1 MLQLHIISRETRPLS
16 FPRVTKEGIMTYSQ
30 CTPRCRFAQ
39 LDHPPPFHPEQLAHA
54 QAGCPECLDHLV
66 RQNEALI
73 CWVLQRLDRGPLAYE
88 EARQAGRIGLWKA
101 LLGFDPRRGFA
112 FSTYAVVAIRRR
124 IQLEGQRS
132 RRFWRAL
139 PALQPTPPPDLWE
152 QLQRSLLLAAVPRWV
167 AQLPPRR
174 AAVVRAYYGLGGAQP
189 QLQRTIA
196 LSLGVTTQRVQQLLA
211 EARLLL
217 ALPVYSWELRCLLE
231 RTSRREVQA
240 ALRAWHHFRQKQRRS
255 TR

>member
-1 MLQLHIISRETRPLS
+1 MAQSQYTR
-16 FPRVTKEGIMTYSQ
+16 
-30 CTPRCRFAQ
+30 RCALAQ
-39 LDHPPPFHPEQLAHA
+39 LDHPPPFHPRQLQHA
-54 QAGCPECLDHLV
+54 QSGCSDCLNHLV
-66 RQNEALI
+66 RQNEALVH
-73 CWVLQRLDRGPLAYE
+73 WVLQRSDRTGLSYE
-88 EARQAGRIGLWKA
+88 EALQAGRLGLWQA
-101 LLGFDPRRGFA
+101 LVHFKMERGFA

-139 PALQPTPPPDLWE
+139 PALQPTLPPDLWE

-174 AAVVRAYYGLGGAQP
+174 AAVVRAYYGLGGAQA

-196 LSLGVTTQRVQQLLA
+196 QSLGVTTQRVQQLLA

-240 ALRAWHHFRQKQRRS
+240 ALRAWHHFRQKQRRP